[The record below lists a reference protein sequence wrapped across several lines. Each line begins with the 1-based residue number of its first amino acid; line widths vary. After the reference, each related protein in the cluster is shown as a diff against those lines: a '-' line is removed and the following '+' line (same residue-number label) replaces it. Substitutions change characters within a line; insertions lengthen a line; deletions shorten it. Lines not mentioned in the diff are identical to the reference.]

1 MMPYSLS
8 WTIRERKFNLLLKNH
23 PENKLLFFFSSNLI
37 ETIMEDTNT
46 HIFQINNLLKN
57 IKSTLHAEFICPCP
71 GGVSIITNN
80 IPNLSDLAIMKK
92 HFKSI
97 EDINTNKILAP
108 RLLNRNT
115 ISKSLVSHIYN
126 QTEKKSLVKMLL
138 TS

>member
-1 MMPYSLS
+1 
-8 WTIRERKFNLLLKNH
+8 
-23 PENKLLFFFSSNLI
+23 
-37 ETIMEDTNT
+37 MEDTNT

-80 IPNLSDLAIMKK
+80 ILNLSDLAIMKK

-97 EDINTNKILAP
+97 EDINTNKILAS
-108 RLLNRNT
+108 RLPNRNP